1 MAKTRYTGV
10 TKDEKTGKFA
20 YYFKSGVDLA
30 TGKPYQEHR
39 RGFATAKEAFEA
51 RTRAMNK
58 VQQKGAIKYTNW
70 TYKQF
75 MEEIFMPNF
84 YSTTSLDIER
94 KRQVI
99 FDEFITTFGKK
110 KPRDITTYDI
120 LSYRND
126 LLERHSNTYARS
138 KMALLNQTLRSAKK
152 HGLIFHELPTA
163 NVDPIPIVKKPVDF
177 WTKPEFEAV
186 IKSLDRDSYFEQ
198 FIFTLLWLYYFT
210 GMRVNEATALYWE
223 DIDFD
228 RKRLTISHNLQYVN
242 RQNWVRHDKLKTE
255 SSRRVIGLDNNTLK
269 VLKDW
274 QDRQATV
281 AKIDFILSPDG
292 NPYPKRSI
300 RDQIIKYAKR
310 AGVKSIQ
317 PKGLRHFHA
326 SLLINEYNVN
336 ALFIQRRLGH
346 SDVKTTLSIYSHLY
360 PNADADITEK
370 LELISNDFLR

>member
-84 YSTTSLDIER
+84 YSTTSLDIEK

-99 FDEFITTFGKK
+99 FDEFMTTFGKK

-177 WTKPEFEAV
+177 WTKPEFETI

-210 GMRVNEATALYWE
+210 GMRVNEETA
-223 DIDFD
+223 I
-228 RKRLTISHNLQYVN
+228 
-242 RQNWVRHDKLKTE
+242 
-255 SSRRVIGLDNNTLK
+255 
-269 VLKDW
+269 
-274 QDRQATV
+274 
-281 AKIDFILSPDG
+281 
-292 NPYPKRSI
+292 
-300 RDQIIKYAKR
+300 
-310 AGVKSIQ
+310 
-317 PKGLRHFHA
+317 
-326 SLLINEYNVN
+326 
-336 ALFIQRRLGH
+336 
-346 SDVKTTLSIYSHLY
+346 
-360 PNADADITEK
+360 
-370 LELISNDFLR
+370 